1 MAITVLL
8 VDPDPKARSVYAS
21 ALTAV
26 ADPVYTVATFAQ
38 AKSALPE
45 ARPDVLV
52 TQVRLA
58 EFNGIHLAL
67 WGRMRLPN
75 LRSVIIGQSDP
86 NLELDARASG
96 FFYLQYN
103 DEQAIVQGA
112 LEAVARENPRRRWG
126 RKRLAPNVA
135 AQIDGTP
142 ALVLD
147 AGYGGFRLQIETPFS
162 AEPDA
167 GFVLEI
173 PAFGIR
179 AEAACRW
186 GLRVGAS
193 DSYWWGA
200 SLGDAD
206 VRAGS
211 AWRTLV
217 DALPSES

>member
-1 MAITVLL
+1 M
-8 VDPDPKARSVYAS
+8 
-21 ALTAV
+21 
-26 ADPVYTVATFAQ
+26 
-38 AKSALPE
+38 
-45 ARPDVLV
+45 LV

-67 WGRMRLPN
+67 WGRMRLPS

-86 NLELDARASG
+86 NLEPDARASG
-96 FFYLQYN
+96 FFYLRYS

-112 LEAVARENPRRRWG
+112 LEAMARENPRRNWG
-126 RKRLAPNVA
+126 RKRLPPNVA
-135 AQIDGTP
+135 AHIHGTP

-147 AGYGGFRLQIETPFS
+147 AGYGGFCLQTQTPFS
-162 AEPDA
+162 GEPDA

-186 GLRVGAS
+186 GLQVGAS
-193 DSYWWGA
+193 GFYWWGA

-211 AWRTLV
+211 AWRALV
-217 DALPSES
+217 DALLSES

>member
-1 MAITVLL
+1 MATTLLL
-8 VDPDPKARSVYAS
+8 VDLDSEERSVYAT

-26 ADPVYTVATFAQ
+26 ASPVYTAATFAQ
-38 AKSALPE
+38 GKTALSE

-52 TQVRLA
+52 TQARLA

-67 WGRMRLPN
+67 WGRMRLPS

-86 NLELDARASG
+86 NLEPDARASG
-96 FFYLQYN
+96 FFYLRHN
-103 DEQAIVQGA
+103 DEQAIVQGT
-112 LEAVARENPRRRWG
+112 LEAMARENPRRRWR
-126 RKRLAPNVA
+126 RKSVGSSVA

-147 AGYGGFRLQIETPFS
+147 AGYGGCRLQTQTPFS
-162 AEPDA
+162 AEPES

-173 PAFGIR
+173 PAFGVR
-179 AEAACRW
+179 ADAACRW
-186 GLRVGAS
+186 MRAGAS

-206 VRAGS
+206 IRAGS
-211 AWRTLV
+211 AWRALV
-217 DALPSES
+217 DAMPV

>member
-1 MAITVLL
+1 MGITVLL
-8 VDPDPKARSVYAS
+8 VDPDPEARSVYAT

-26 ADPVYTVATFAQ
+26 ADPVYTAATFAQ
-38 AKSALPE
+38 ARAVLPE
-45 ARPDVLV
+45 ARPNVLV

-67 WGRMRLPN
+67 WGHTRLPS

-86 NLELDARASG
+86 NLEPDARASG
-96 FFYLQYN
+96 FFYLRFN

-112 LEAVARENPRRRWG
+112 LEAMARENPRRRWR

-147 AGYGGFRLQIETPFS
+147 AGYGGCRLQTQTPFN
-162 AEPDA
+162 AEPDT
-167 GFVLEI
+167 GFVLET
-173 PAFGIR
+173 PAFR
-179 AEAACRW
+179 VRTEAACRW
-186 GLRVGAS
+186 GMRVGAS

-206 VRAGS
+206 VCAGS
-211 AWRTLV
+211 AWRALV
-217 DALPSES
+217 DALPSDS

>member
-1 MAITVLL
+1 MALTVLL
-8 VDPDPKARSVYAS
+8 VDPDPEARSAFAT
-21 ALTAV
+21 ALAAV

-67 WGRMRLPN
+67 WGRVRLPN
-75 LRSVIIGQSDP
+75 LRCVIVGQSDP
-86 NLELDARASG
+86 NLEPDARASG
-96 FFYLQYN
+96 LFYLRHN
-103 DEQAIVQGA
+103 DEQAIVQGT
-112 LEAVARENPRRRWG
+112 LEAMAREHPRRRWG
-126 RKRLAPNVA
+126 RKRLAPVA
-135 AQIDGTP
+135 AHIDGTP

-147 AGYGGFRLQIETPFS
+147 AGYGGFRLQTQTPFS
-162 AEPDA
+162 AEPDT

-173 PAFGIR
+173 PAFRTR

-186 GLRVGAS
+186 GMRVGAS

-211 AWRTLV
+211 AWRALV